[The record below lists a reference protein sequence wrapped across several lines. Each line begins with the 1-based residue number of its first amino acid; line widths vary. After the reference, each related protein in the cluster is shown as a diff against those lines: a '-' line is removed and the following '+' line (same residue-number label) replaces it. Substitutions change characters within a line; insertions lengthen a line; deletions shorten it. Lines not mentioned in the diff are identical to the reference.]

1 MVLLVNKV
9 FLGVYGNADGILCQ
23 SVSAVKQK
31 TKLNAFPM
39 HKECKVMLLQLY
51 TKKNV
56 TLLVKLRE
64 SVLRQFRWKITS
76 VLKSWLSGIVI
87 P

>member
-31 TKLNAFPM
+31 NKVKCFPHAQRVQGNVIATL
-39 HKECKVMLLQLY
+39 HKKKCY
-51 TKKNV
+51 TACEIKRKC
-56 TLLVKLRE
+56 VKT
-64 SVLRQFRWKITS
+64 V
-76 VLKSWLSGIVI
+76 
-87 P
+87 